1 MKKINTLI
9 VIGYFTLILLGCSN
23 NKNSE
28 LSKPLGQEND
38 VNPVNEPCIYTNI
51 IDNTYPFNKII
62 TTDILRSNSNL
73 GSITVSYTE
82 NTHDATIT
90 DSIFTYYVDGDKF
103 TFLSNIS
110 NSFILSADIRTD
122 GVKIL
127 IQQLAI
133 GYDVGAIHPDIKSGI
148 NCGQIRISD
157 SESESYFD
165 IYQVNGKI
173 TRITYSPYF
182 D

>member
-1 MKKINTLI
+1 MKKINTSI
-9 VIGYFTLILLGCSN
+9 VIGYFTLILLGCNN
-23 NKNSE
+23 NKSSE
-28 LSKPLGQEND
+28 LPKPLGQEND
-38 VNPVNEPCIYTNI
+38 VNSINEPCIYTNLM
-51 IDNTYPFNKII
+51 DNTYPFNKII
-62 TTDILRSNSNL
+62 TADILRSNANL
-73 GSITVSYTE
+73 DSITVSYTE

-90 DSIFTYYVDGDKF
+90 DSIFTDYVNGDKF

-122 GVKIL
+122 RVKL
-127 IQQLAI
+127 LKQQLAI
-133 GYDVGAIHPDIKSGI
+133 GNHVGTIHPDIKPGI

-165 IYQVNGKI
+165 IYQADRKI
-173 TRITYSPYF
+173 TRITYNPYF